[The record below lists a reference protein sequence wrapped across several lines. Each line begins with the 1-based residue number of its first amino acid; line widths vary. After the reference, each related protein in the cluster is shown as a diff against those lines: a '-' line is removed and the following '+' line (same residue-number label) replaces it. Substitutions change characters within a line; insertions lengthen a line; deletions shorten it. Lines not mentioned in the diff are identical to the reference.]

1 MRLASVTAKRFEVFM
16 QNKQYIAATVIVL
29 YLGLVANPVRAARQD
44 VQTFQ
49 LTAKRFEFTPN
60 EVTVKVNQPA
70 VLVFKSEDVTHGMHF
85 DDLDINA
92 TIEKGKGAEVKFTPT
107 KTGDFVG
114 HCAVF
119 CGTGHGGMSLTIHV
133 IE

>member
-1 MRLASVTAKRFEVFM
+1 MRGIVVSAAMAAALLLGFVWKPVVHAMQEPQKVEITAKRF
-16 QNKQYIAATVIVL
+16 A
-29 YLGLVANPVRAARQD
+29 
-44 VQTFQ
+44 
-49 LTAKRFEFTPN
+49 FTPN

-85 DDLDINA
+85 DDLKIDAVIA
-92 TIEKGKGAEVKFTPT
+92 KGTGAEVSFTPD
-107 KTGDFVG
+107 KVGDFEG

-133 IE
+133 VE